1 MRSECPRM
9 SVKDVESKLAVISG
23 GKIGQ
28 GRIGVGEERVGYYGI
43 V

>member
-1 MRSECPRM
+1 M
-9 SVKDVESKLAVISG
+9 SVKYVESKLALISG
-23 GKIGQ
+23 GKIRE